1 MAARVIAESGE
12 AIAILDAFP
21 VARGHSLVLPRAHRE
36 RVEEMGAGECAAT
49 FELARQVA
57 ARLSAVHGDSLIAVH
72 NGPRAGQEVPHVHV
86 HVVPRSEGDGA
97 GPIHSMFGR
106 APARAD
112 GAELDAE
119 LAAIRA
125 A

>member
-1 MAARVIAESGE
+1 MAAA
-12 AIAILDAFP
+12 
-21 VARGHSLVLPRAHRE
+21 
-36 RVEEMGAGECAAT
+36 ECAAT

-57 ARLSAVHGDSLIAVH
+57 ARVSAVYGDSLIAVH

-97 GPIHSMFGR
+97 GPIHSMFGP
-106 APARAD
+106 APARATD
-112 GAELDAE
+112 AELDAE
-119 LAAIRA
+119 LVAIRA